1 MFSSAD
7 ASSGRSMLHRLGL
20 LIRRLLEYKPVRFV
34 LVGGLN
40 TVFGY
45 GVFAT
50 VYLLTHHRLGA
61 LVTATVLGV
70 TFNYFTTGRLVFA
83 SKGGGARA
91 IVPFVL
97 LYGVLLLVN
106 APLLEG
112 LVRIGLP
119 TLVAQALVIPFMAAL
134 SYLINRYWVFR
145 PREGEAAASGPT
157 PGSRDE

>member
-7 ASSGRSMLHRLGL
+7 AASGRSVLSRLGL
-20 LIRRLLEYKPVRFV
+20 LIRRLLEYKPVRFI

-45 GVFAT
+45 GIFAAI
-50 VYLLTHHRLGA
+50 YLLTHQRIGA
-61 LVTATVLGV
+61 LVAATVLGV

-83 SKGGGARA
+83 NKGAKA
-91 IVPFVL
+91 IIPFVL
-97 LYGVLLLVN
+97 VYGVLLLIN

-119 TLVAQALVIPFMAAL
+119 TLVAQAIAIPFMAAL

-145 PREGEAAASGPT
+145 PRASATAPAAKHP
-157 PGSRDE
+157 